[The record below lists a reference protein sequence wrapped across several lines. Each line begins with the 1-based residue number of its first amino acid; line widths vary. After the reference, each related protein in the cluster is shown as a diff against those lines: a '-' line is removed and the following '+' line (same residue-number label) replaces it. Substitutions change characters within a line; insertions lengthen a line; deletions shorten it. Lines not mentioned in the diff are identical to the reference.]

1 MEKSNAGTDKNGN
14 NKSYSQGIINNYSL
28 NKQMYSKIT
37 PPSQEEIASMMAN
50 VGAWLSTHYKSH
62 YYMLLNNELHYYTV
76 FNILDANYNKMIQ
89 ELKECLAFR
98 GRILDIEY
106 QHAEDAYQIWIKEY
120 KTDEVYMFMLF
131 NAEGFVIEVD

>member
-1 MEKSNAGTDKNGN
+1 MTEAVIDK
-14 NKSYSQGIINNYSL
+14 YAI

-76 FNILDANYNKMIQ
+76 FNILDTNYNKMIQ

>member
-1 MEKSNAGTDKNGN
+1 MFD
-14 NKSYSQGIINNYSL
+14 
-28 NKQMYSKIT
+28 
-37 PPSQEEIASMMAN
+37 
-50 VGAWLSTHYKSH
+50 
-62 YYMLLNNELHYYTV
+62 
-76 FNILDANYNKMIQ
+76 ILDANYNKMIQ

>member
-1 MEKSNAGTDKNGN
+1 MTEAVID
-14 NKSYSQGIINNYSL
+14 NYAI
-28 NKQMYSKIT
+28 NKQMYSKIA

>member
-1 MEKSNAGTDKNGN
+1 MTETVIDK
-14 NKSYSQGIINNYSL
+14 YAI

>member
-1 MEKSNAGTDKNGN
+1 MAEAVID
-14 NKSYSQGIINNYSL
+14 NYAI

-37 PPSQEEIASMMAN
+37 PPSQEEVTSMMAN
-50 VGAWLSTHYKSH
+50 VGAWLSTHYKAH

-106 QHAEDAYQIWIKEY
+106 QHAEDAYQIWVKEY

-131 NAEGFVIEVD
+131 NAEGFVIEVE

>member
-1 MEKSNAGTDKNGN
+1 
-14 NKSYSQGIINNYSL
+14 
-28 NKQMYSKIT
+28 
-37 PPSQEEIASMMAN
+37 MMAN